1 MNKPVQDLMHIHIFG
16 MDKNVNYV
24 GYLILGLHGILNIIL
39 IQQIDMQI
47 ADAIYQIL
55 VLIAEQD
62 IH

>member
-1 MNKPVQDLMHIHIFG
+1 MHIHIFG